1 MKGKLVILIGPPAA
15 GKSTWLYQFSG
26 EVISTDDIRRREFG
40 VQYDQQLEPAVW
52 QLAYERLEEYIRS
65 GKDVC
70 FDATNTT
77 RGRRKPLIELAK
89 KYGAGVEGVV
99 FLQELDVLIKRNRS
113 RPPGKKVP
121 EEVIKDKLQELE
133 MPSYE
138 EGFDKIE
145 FLEVFR

>member
-26 EVISTDDIRRREFG
+26 EVISTDDIRRQEFG
-40 VQYDQQLEPAVW
+40 VQFDQRIEPAVW
-52 QLAYERLEEYIRS
+52 HLAYERLEKAIRS

-77 RGRRKPLIELAK
+77 RNRRKPLIDIAK
-89 KYGAGVEGVV
+89 KYGVSVEGVV
-99 FLQELDVLIKRNRS
+99 FLWELDVLIKRNRE

-121 EEVIKDKLQELE
+121 EEVIENKLQELE
-133 MPSYE
+133 VPSYE
-138 EGFDKIE
+138 EGFNKI
-145 FLEVFR
+145 EVFR

>member
-15 GKSTWLYQFSG
+15 GKSTWLHQFSG

-77 RGRRKPLIELAK
+77 RGRRCGRCGFPS
-89 KYGAGVEGVV
+89 GAGC
-99 FLQELDVLIKRNRS
+99 LNQAQQK
-113 RPPGKKVP
+113 PP
-121 EEVIKDKLQELE
+121 
-133 MPSYE
+133 SWE
-138 EGFDKIE
+138 EGSRGSDQRQTSGTGDA
-145 FLEVFR
+145 LL

>member
-15 GKSTWLYQFSG
+15 GKSTWLHQFSG

-52 QLAYERLEEYIRS
+52 QLAYERLEKYIRS